1 MLDAKSSSEPRCVGK
16 VFVCLIAALKESLM
30 SISKR
35 ILIADDHAIFCEGLK
50 QIIATTVDMTVA
62 GEAATGQEALSKIR
76 DNDYDMVILDISMP
90 GRNGLD
96 ILAEIK
102 SLKPHLPVLIMS
114 MHPEEQY
121 ALRAFKAGAS
131 GYLTKGGAIRE
142 LVEALHKV
150 TLGKKYISST
160 LAETLVSDMD
170 GSPHDQIYKCLS
182 NREFQVLCMIAS
194 GKPVGKIATELTLS
208 VKTIS
213 TYRTHILRKLNMN
226 NNAELTRFAIENQLV

>member
-1 MLDAKSSSEPRCVGK
+1 
-16 VFVCLIAALKESLM
+16 M

-35 ILIADDHAIFCEGLK
+35 ILIADDHAIFREGLK
-50 QIIATTVDMTVA
+50 QVIGSTVDMTVA
-62 GEAATGQEALSKIR
+62 DEAATGQEALVKVR
-76 DNDYDMVILDISMP
+76 EHDYDMVVLDISMP

-96 ILAEIK
+96 ILSEIK
-102 SLKPHLPVLIMS
+102 GLKPLLPVLVMS

-150 TLGKKYISST
+150 ALGKKYVSSN
-160 LAETLVSDMD
+160 LAEALVSDLD
-170 GSPHDQIYKCLS
+170 HSPHEQIYKCLS

-226 NNAELTRFAIENQLV
+226 NNAELTRFAIENHLV